1 MEQTSAGSGPVDPGK
16 WASVA
21 GHAPGLSGLCGRILL
36 RVGGATAGVLQ
47 IQESGEVAIIEA
59 EDAATVCA
67 VDTQETLV
75 KMLAGEHAPMV
86 SMLQGRV
93 RSEGD
98 HPFLLRVLFGLQA
111 GSPWRPATPA
121 S

>member
-1 MEQTSAGSGPVDPGK
+1 MGETSASSGPVDPGK
-16 WASVA
+16 WASVR

-47 IQESGEVAIIEA
+47 
-59 EDAATVCA
+59 TP
-67 VDTQETLV
+67 ETLLR
-75 KMLAGEHAPMV
+75 MLAGEHAPMV

-98 HPFLLRVLFGLQA
+98 HPFVLRVLFGLQS
-111 GSPWRPATPA
+111 GSPWRADTPA